1 MVVPEQMRRDLAGQ
15 TRRRNDD
22 SLTVLGEELS
32 IDARLGVETLRVR
45 QRREL
50 NEIAIPDEV
59 PGKQDQVIV
68 RLLRGAICSSAGTP
82 IRGRNVGLHPDDRLE
97 LFLPRLFLEI
107 PGCVQITMIGNRQG
121 GLLELLGSSDQV
133 FDPVRAVEERVF

>member
-22 SLTVLGEELS
+22 SLTVLGEQLS

-50 NEIAIPDEV
+50 NEIAIADEV

-68 RLLRGAICSSAGTP
+68 RLLRGATCSSARTP

-121 GLLELLGSSDQV
+121 GLLELLGSPDQV